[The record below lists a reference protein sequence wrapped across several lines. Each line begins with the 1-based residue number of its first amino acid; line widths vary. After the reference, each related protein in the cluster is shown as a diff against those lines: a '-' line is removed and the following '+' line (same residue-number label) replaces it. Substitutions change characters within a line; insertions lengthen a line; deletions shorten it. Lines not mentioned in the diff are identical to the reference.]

1 MGRPVPEPRHR
12 CYFSLRRCL
21 NTFCGLLL
29 RSGLPNVVEVQP
41 VFADMSIPF
50 HSVDMYV
57 YMFRCVPGIFQ
68 QDHCVAS
75 FAFICISWKMI
86 WSSKKISKMSTTAR
100 CPSFPN
106 CCTTTTQRHFS
117 IVRLPVASCCN
128 KAFGSDLTK
137 LPDRRCKV
145 LQQAG
150 FITKFSFKSLVWLN
164 SNGTCTR
171 CGGAEGVR
179 IQ

>member
-1 MGRPVPEPRHR
+1 MSPPLTLQNKSSQPKSAWVGPVPEPRHR

-41 VFADMSIPF
+41 VFTDMSIPF

-106 CCTTTTQRHFS
+106 YKSQEKQEEKLYQRD
-117 IVRLPVASCCN
+117 VPT
-128 KAFGSDLTK
+128 SDSTK
-137 LPDRRCKV
+137 
-145 LQQAG
+145 
-150 FITKFSFKSLVWLN
+150 
-164 SNGTCTR
+164 
-171 CGGAEGVR
+171 
-179 IQ
+179 